1 MKKIVTIIIA
11 IAVIVGAFF
20 FFRSGDK
27 KVTTYETVE
36 LKKGSINNTV
46 TATGTIE
53 PTHLRGLQ
61 FRRDKRTITCGTR

>member
-46 TATGTIE
+46 TATGTI
-53 PTHLRGLQ
+53 GS
-61 FRRDKRTITCGTR
+61 RTEI